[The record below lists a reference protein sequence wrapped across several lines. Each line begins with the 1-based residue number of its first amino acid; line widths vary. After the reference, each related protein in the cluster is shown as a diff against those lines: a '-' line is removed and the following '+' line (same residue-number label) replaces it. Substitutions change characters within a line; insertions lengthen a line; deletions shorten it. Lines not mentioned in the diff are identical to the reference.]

1 MISDKPKVFM
11 KAAAG
16 IVMKEGENGETMIL
30 LIQRSADDHWP
41 LHWEFPRGKC
51 DKPVGEDIIK
61 CLKREV
67 KEETGLDVTPIKYID
82 KFTYLADRGE
92 RQTTCYNFLCR
103 MLNPDQKIR
112 LSKEHSDYKFIL
124 EVGQAGMLVMPDQR
138 KIIEKALNIGRS
150 ITMDP
155 DNNFSDNDVVDE
167 HLENLKEWVTVYS
180 SATTDY
186 QISNRTAIAL
196 GVLLAWAV
204 AGAFS
209 AYRSKASGAVD
220 ACKSSKGEAKT
231 KCIEKFKNA
240 GRKKQIEM
248 LQKAKSY
255 CVKTPNPQ
263 KCSDKLD
270 EKISKVKSKM
280 K

>member
-1 MISDKPKVFM
+1 MD
-11 KAAAG
+11 
-16 IVMKEGENGETMIL
+16 
-30 LIQRSADDHWP
+30 
-41 LHWEFPRGKC
+41 
-51 DKPVGEDIIK
+51 
-61 CLKREV
+61 
-67 KEETGLDVTPIKYID
+67 
-82 KFTYLADRGE
+82 
-92 RQTTCYNFLCR
+92 
-103 MLNPDQKIR
+103 NPDQKIR
-112 LSKEHSDYKFIL
+112 LSKEHDDYKWIG
-124 EVGQAGMLVMPDQR
+124 EVGEAGMLVMPDQR
-138 KIIEKALNIGRS
+138 KTIEKALNMGRS

-155 DNNFSDNDVVDE
+155 DNSFSTNDTVEEYLD
-167 HLENLKEWVTVYS
+167 HLNNEWVTVYS

-248 LQKAKSY
+248 LEKAKGY

-263 KCSDKLD
+263 KCRAKLD
-270 EKISKVKSKM
+270 EKISKVKTKM